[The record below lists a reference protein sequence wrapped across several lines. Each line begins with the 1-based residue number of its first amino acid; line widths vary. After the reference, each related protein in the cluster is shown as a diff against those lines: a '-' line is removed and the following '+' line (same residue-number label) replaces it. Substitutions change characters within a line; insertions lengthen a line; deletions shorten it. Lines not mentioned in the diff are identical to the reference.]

1 MSRSNE
7 IYVSLA
13 DSLFWFLL
21 NIGSSKF
28 VLDSRTFLKRRSVV
42 MAPPIVK
49 WGGRAVFF
57 ALLAT
62 QCGFLTAYPVE
73 YKDNPAWC
81 AVFLSYV
88 PAILLWICFMYVY
101 RDKAG
106 LRPFF
111 GVWAAYV
118 FFALLPNIIV
128 IFGFVVNSLDKEKFL
143 GPNVL
148 KMVLCITP
156 VLLILLLNTAD
167 YGDEDYDE
175 KKVRR
180 ELVSRLSVQMA
191 IDLLDTIEILDIV
204 LEEKE
209 HDQEHDYDRI
219 SNGFGIAMIVVAC
232 LSFLMSLF
240 QMAEI
245 KFDSDGKPDK
255 LRYKTTLIRT
265 AGEMI
270 AVNVVFLII
279 RLVVFFKYG
288 KDESIF
294 IAKNGIAI
302 VLSSLEICYLVDSH
316 Q

>member
-1 MSRSNE
+1 
-7 IYVSLA
+7 
-13 DSLFWFLL
+13 
-21 NIGSSKF
+21 
-28 VLDSRTFLKRRSVV
+28 

-62 QCGFLTAYPVE
+62 QCGFLTAYPGE

-81 AVFLSYV
+81 VVALSYV
-88 PAILLWICFMYVY
+88 LVFLLWICLMYVY

-106 LRPFF
+106 LMPFF
-111 GVWAAYV
+111 GVWAAYSL
-118 FFALLPNIIV
+118 ALIANIIV
-128 IFGFVVNSLDKEKFL
+128 IFGFVINSLDKEKLL

-167 YGDEDYDE
+167 YGDENNDE
-175 KKVRR
+175 KAVRR

-191 IDLLDTIEILDIV
+191 IDLLDTIEMLDIV

-209 HDQEHDYDRI
+209 HDYGI
-219 SNGFGIAMIVVAC
+219 SNGFGIAMVVVAC
-232 LSFLMSLF
+232 VSILMSLF

-245 KFDSDGKPDK
+245 KFDEDGKPTK

-270 AVNVVFLII
+270 VVNLVFLII

-302 VLSSLEICYLVDSH
+302 VLSLLEICYLVDSH
-316 Q
+316 NDKSRN

>member
-1 MSRSNE
+1 
-7 IYVSLA
+7 
-13 DSLFWFLL
+13 
-21 NIGSSKF
+21 
-28 VLDSRTFLKRRSVV
+28 
-42 MAPPIVK
+42 MAPPILK

-73 YKDNPAWC
+73 YKDNPAWF

-88 PAILLWICFMYVY
+88 PAFLLWIHFMYVY

-111 GVWAAYV
+111 GVWAFYI

-128 IFGFVVNSLDKEKFL
+128 IFGFVVNCLDKEKFL

-167 YGDEDYDE
+167 YGDEDDDE

-191 IDLLDTIEILDIV
+191 IDLLDTIEMLDIA

-209 HDQEHDYDRI
+209 HDYGI

-245 KFDSDGKPDK
+245 KFDGDGKPDK

-265 AGEMI
+265 VGEMI
-270 AVNVVFLII
+270 TVNFVFLII

-316 Q
+316 RQT

>member
-1 MSRSNE
+1 
-7 IYVSLA
+7 
-13 DSLFWFLL
+13 
-21 NIGSSKF
+21 
-28 VLDSRTFLKRRSVV
+28 

-49 WGGRAVFF
+49 WVGRAVFF

-62 QCGFLTAYPVE
+62 QYGFLSAYPVK
-73 YKDNPAWC
+73 YKDNPAWY
-81 AVFLSYV
+81 AVFASYV
-88 PAILLWICFMYVY
+88 PAFLLWIMYVY

-111 GVWAAYV
+111 GVWAAYSL
-118 FFALLPNIIV
+118 ALIANIIV

-148 KMVLCITP
+148 KIVLCITP
-156 VLLILLLNTAD
+156 ALLILLLNTAD
-167 YGDEDYDE
+167 YGVEEGNE
-175 KKVRR
+175 KVVRR
-180 ELVSRLSVQMA
+180 ELVSRLSVQVA
-191 IDLLDTIEILDIV
+191 IDLLDTIEMLDIV

-209 HDQEHDYDRI
+209 HSYGI
-219 SNGFGIAMIVVAC
+219 SNGFGIAMVVLAC
-232 LSFLMSLF
+232 VSILMSLF

-245 KFDSDGKPDK
+245 KFDEDGKPAK

-265 AGEMI
+265 VGEMI
-270 AVNVVFLII
+270 AVNLAFLII

-302 VLSSLEICYLVDSH
+302 VLSALEICYLVDSH
-316 Q
+316 RQRKDRTVQYGF

>member
-1 MSRSNE
+1 
-7 IYVSLA
+7 
-13 DSLFWFLL
+13 
-21 NIGSSKF
+21 
-28 VLDSRTFLKRRSVV
+28 

-49 WGGRAVFF
+49 WVGRAVFF

-62 QCGFLTAYPVE
+62 QYGFLSAYPVK
-73 YKDNPAWC
+73 YKDNPAWY
-81 AVFLSYV
+81 AVFASYV
-88 PAILLWICFMYVY
+88 PAFLLWIMYVY

-111 GVWAAYV
+111 GVWAAYSL
-118 FFALLPNIIV
+118 ALIANIIV

-148 KMVLCITP
+148 EIVLCITP
-156 VLLILLLNTAD
+156 ALLILLLNTAD
-167 YGDEDYDE
+167 YGVEDGNE
-175 KKVRR
+175 KVVRR

-191 IDLLDTIEILDIV
+191 IDLLDTIEMLDIV

-209 HDQEHDYDRI
+209 HSYGI
-219 SNGFGIAMIVVAC
+219 SNGFGIAMVLLAC
-232 LSFLMSLF
+232 VSILMSLF

-245 KFDSDGKPDK
+245 KFDEDGKAAK

-265 AGEMI
+265 VGEMI
-270 AVNVVFLII
+270 AVNLAFLII

-302 VLSSLEICYLVDSH
+302 VLSALEICYLVDSH
-316 Q
+316 RQRKNRTVQYGF

>member
-88 PAILLWICFMYVY
+88 PAILLWIYSMYVY

-111 GVWAAYV
+111 AVWAFYI

-167 YGDEDYDE
+167 YGDEDDDE
-175 KKVRR
+175 KAAFRR
-180 ELVSRLSVQMA
+180 DLVSRLSVQMA
-191 IDLLDTIEILDIV
+191 IDLLDTIEMLDIV

-209 HDQEHDYDRI
+209 HDYGI

-232 LSFLMSLF
+232 LSFLMSLS
-240 QMAEI
+240 QMVEI
-245 KFDSDGKPDK
+245 KFDDDGKPVK

-270 AVNVVFLII
+270 AVNFVFLII

-316 Q
+316 

>member
-1 MSRSNE
+1 MELSSR
-7 IYVSLA
+7 
-13 DSLFWFLL
+13 
-21 NIGSSKF
+21 GS
-28 VLDSRTFLKRRSVV
+28 RACLKHRSSV
-42 MAPPIVK
+42 MAPPVVK
-49 WGGRAVFF
+49 WVGRAVFF

-62 QCGFLTAYPVE
+62 QCGFLTAYPGE

-88 PAILLWICFMYVY
+88 PAFLLWIYLMYVY

-111 GVWAAYV
+111 GVWAAYSL
-118 FFALLPNIIV
+118 ALLANIIV

-167 YGDEDYDE
+167 YGDEDHDE
-175 KKVRR
+175 KAIRR

-191 IDLLDTIEILDIV
+191 IDLLDTIEMLDIV

-209 HDQEHDYDRI
+209 HDFGI
-219 SNGFGIAMIVVAC
+219 SNGFGIAMVVVAC
-232 LSFLMSLF
+232 VSMLMSLF

-245 KFDSDGKPDK
+245 KFDDDGKPAK

-270 AVNVVFLII
+270 AVNAVFLII
-279 RLVVFFKYG
+279 RLVVFFKYK

-316 Q
+316 QD

>member
-1 MSRSNE
+1 
-7 IYVSLA
+7 
-13 DSLFWFLL
+13 
-21 NIGSSKF
+21 
-28 VLDSRTFLKRRSVV
+28 
-42 MAPPIVK
+42 MAPPILK

-73 YKDNPAWC
+73 YKDNPAWF

-88 PAILLWICFMYVY
+88 PAFLLWIHFMYVY

-111 GVWAAYV
+111 GVWAFYI

-128 IFGFVVNSLDKEKFL
+128 IFGFVVNCLDKEKFL

-167 YGDEDYDE
+167 YGDEDDDE

-191 IDLLDTIEILDIV
+191 IDLLDTIEMLDIA

-209 HDQEHDYDRI
+209 HDYGI

-245 KFDSDGKPDK
+245 KFDGDGKPDK

-270 AVNVVFLII
+270 TVNFVFLII

-288 KDESIF
+288 KDKSIF

-302 VLSSLEICYLVDSH
+302 ILSSFEICYLVDSH
-316 Q
+316 RQL